1 VQYAMVD
8 DDWPAAKAALAARLA
23 AGPGLSG

>member
-1 VQYAMVD
+1 VD

>member
-1 VQYAMVD
+1 VD
-8 DDWPAAKAALAARLA
+8 DDWPAAKAALAARLG